1 MRNYT
6 IQKIAAASL
15 TAVTGCIPLEQ
26 ERNYVENA
34 STIKGLVENV
44 NSITG
49 DPDDNFALMT
59 SHQGLSEIELAFNKP
74 VGKAVRFHTD
84 PLPEGPFAPIPCAR
98 AEVLAVNGNKE
109 IYIGDLECYDE
120 NSNPIYQQELNIPRA
135 QRNSLAVRVRQIEPG
150 IMRVDAAEGLPNLLS
165 WQY

>member
-49 DPDDNFALMT
+49 DPDDNFALMQHVFFF
-59 SHQGLSEIELAFNKP
+59 SFFLEILEH
-74 VGKAVRFHTD
+74 AV
-84 PLPEGPFAPIPCAR
+84 PLQ
-98 AEVLAVNGNKE
+98 
-109 IYIGDLECYDE
+109 
-120 NSNPIYQQELNIPRA
+120 YQTMNRT
-135 QRNSLAVRVRQIEPG
+135 
-150 IMRVDAAEGLPNLLS
+150 
-165 WQY
+165 